1 MKERTERISGVK
13 KAKRSGYAAFYLLLL
28 VLPVFISMFCSA
40 GQQNYFLNIF
50 IMCFYWAAL
59 TTSWNLVAG
68 YLGIFSM
75 AHQVF
80 FGIGAYATAMS
91 GLYLGAS
98 PWLGFLIG
106 GVCAA
111 LVSIIIAV
119 PCLRLKKA
127 PYIIIAT
134 MALAEIF
141 RLVFTNLKTWTRGS
155 SGFWQIKSY
164 ENVVGVNFSGINK
177 IPYYYLIL
185 IIFAA
190 IVGVSAYITKSPT
203 GLAME
208 AIRESQDAA
217 EAIGVNIAA
226 VKIKV
231 FVVSAFMAG
240 VVGAFYAHYM
250 KILTPDGMFGQT
262 LMTEF
267 IAMSLFGGTGI
278 ISGPIFGAFFITILM
293 ESLKSLANYKLF
305 IYAGILILVMIF
317 LPGGVLNSKSQLA
330 RGTDRLRRRFAR
342 RGGGAAPAK

>member
-1 MKERTERISGVK
+1 MRETIMKLFDHK
-13 KAKRSGYAAFYLLLL
+13 KSKRNVSVAFFL
-28 VLPVFISMFCSA
+28 VLLILPVLIRLVCDNS
-40 GQQNYFLNIF
+40 QQNYFLNIF

-59 TTSWNLVAG
+59 TSSWNLVAG

-80 FGIGAYATAMS
+80 FGIGAYATAMF
-91 GLYLGAS
+91 GLYAGTS

-111 LVSIIIAV
+111 LVSVIIAV

-134 MALAEIF
+134 MVLAEIV

-155 SGFWQIKSY
+155 SGFWQIRSY
-164 ENVVGVNFSGINK
+164 ENISGVDFSGMDK

-185 IIFAA
+185 LIFAV
-190 IVGVSAYITKSPT
+190 IVGACAYIVKSPT

-208 AIRESQDAA
+208 AIRESQEAA
-217 EAIGVNIAA
+217 EAIGVNIART
-226 VKIKV
+226 KIKV

-250 KILTPDGMFGQT
+250 KILTPDAMFGQN

-317 LPGGVLNSKSQLA
+317 LPGGVLNSKSEFTS
-330 RGTDRLRRRFAR
+330 GTNKLKKRFNKKSGKAV
-342 RGGGAAPAK
+342 GTK

>member
-1 MKERTERISGVK
+1 MREKIMKIFDHKKSKVGVT
-13 KAKRSGYAAFYLLLL
+13 AAFFAILLI
-28 VLPVFISMFCSA
+28 LPVIISLVCSK
-40 GQQNYFLNIF
+40 GQQSYFLNIF
-50 IMCFYWAAL
+50 IMCCYWAAL

-80 FGIGAYATAMS
+80 FGIGAYATAMC
-91 GLYLGAS
+91 GLYFGTS

-111 LVSIIIAV
+111 LISIVIAV

-155 SGFWQIKSY
+155 SGFWQIHVY
-164 ENVVGVNFSGINK
+164 ENAFGIDFSGMNK

-185 IIFAA
+185 IIFAV
-190 IVGVSAYITKSPT
+190 IVGVSAYLTKSST

-226 VKIKV
+226 TKIKV
-231 FVVSAFMAG
+231 FVISAFMAG

-250 KILTPDGMFGQT
+250 KILTPDGMFGQN

-305 IYAGILILVMIF
+305 IYAAILILVMIF
-317 LPGGVLNSKSQLA
+317 LPGGVLNSKSELA
-330 RGTDRLRRRFAR
+330 KGTAKLKRSFSKRS
-342 RGGGAAPAK
+342 GGAAAK

>member
-1 MKERTERISGVK
+1 MKETIMKLFDNSRP
-13 KAKRSGYAAFYLLLL
+13 KRNVTIVFFLILLLL
-28 VLPVFISMFCSA
+28 PLPIRMACSS
-40 GQQNYFLNIF
+40 GQQSYFLNIF

-80 FGIGAYATAMS
+80 FGIGAYATAMC
-91 GLYLGAS
+91 GLYLGTS

-111 LVSIIIAV
+111 LVSIVIAI

-134 MALAEIF
+134 MVLAEIV
-141 RLVFTNLKTWTRGS
+141 RLVFTNLKDWTRGS
-155 SGFWQIKSY
+155 SGFWEIKSY
-164 ENVVGVNFSGINK
+164 GTVLGIRFGGINK

-185 IIFAA
+185 IIFAV
-190 IVGVSAYITKSPT
+190 IVAVSAYIVKSPT

-217 EAIGVNIAA
+217 EAIGVNVART
-226 VKIKV
+226 KIKV
-231 FVVSAFMAG
+231 FVISAFMAG

-250 KILTPDGMFGQT
+250 KILTPEAMFGQD

-317 LPGGVLNSKSQLA
+317 LPGGVLNSKAEFA
-330 RGTDRLRRRFAR
+330 RGTARLKKHFGKISGQT
-342 RGGGAAPAK
+342 GGKK